1 MSINGKVAIVTG
13 GSRGIGKAIVLELIG
28 GSAKVAF
35 TYRKN
40 QEAAELLCNEVK
52 QKGGAIAAYQM
63 DVADL
68 NGAKDVFRS
77 VEEQFGQVD
86 LLVNNAGV
94 TQDCLL
100 VMMKEE
106 DWKRVIETNLYGTI
120 NFCKAAIYS
129 FMKRKS
135 GRIVNITSVSGQ
147 TGLPGQTNYS
157 ASKAGV
163 IGFTKALAKEVGK
176 TKIAVNAVS
185 PGFIATEMLEM
196 MDEKTKNQMI
206 SVIPFGRFGS
216 AEEVAKV
223 VRFLLSDDA
232 SYITGQVI
240 TVDGGLYM

>member
-13 GSRGIGKAIVLELIG
+13 GTRGIGKAIVLELIA

-40 QEAAELLCNEVK
+40 QEAADLLCNQIK
-52 QKGGAIAAYQM
+52 LQGGDIAAYQM

-68 NGAKDVFRS
+68 SGAKEVFRS
-77 VEEQFGQVD
+77 VEEEFGQVD

-94 TQDCLL
+94 TQDALL

-106 DWKRVIETNLYGTI
+106 DWKSVIETNLYGTI

-147 TGLPGQTNYS
+147 TGVPGQTNYS

-163 IGFTKALAKEVGK
+163 IGFTKALAREVAK
-176 TKIAVNAVS
+176 TKIAVNAVA
-185 PGFIATEMLEM
+185 PGFIATDMLER
-196 MDEKTKNQMI
+196 MDEKARNQMV
-206 SVIPFGRFGS
+206 SMIPFGRFGS
-216 AEEVAKV
+216 TEEVAKV
-223 VRFLLSDDA
+223 VRFLLSEDA

>member
-13 GSRGIGKAIVLELIG
+13 GTRGIGKAIVFELIAA
-28 GSAKVAF
+28 SVKVAF

-40 QEAAELLCNEVK
+40 REAADLICNEIK
-52 QKGGAIAAYQM
+52 QEGGAVAAYQM

-68 NGAKDVFRS
+68 SGAKEVFRS
-77 VEEQFGQVD
+77 VEEEFGQVD
-86 LLVNNAGV
+86 FLVNNAGV
-94 TQDCLL
+94 TQDGLL

-120 NFCKAAIYS
+120 NFCRAAIYS

-135 GRIVNITSVSGQ
+135 GKIVNITSVSGQ
-147 TGLPGQTNYS
+147 TGVPGQTNYS

-163 IGFTKALAKEVGK
+163 IGFTKALAKEVAK
-176 TKIAVNAVS
+176 TKIAVNAVA
-185 PGFIATEMLEM
+185 PGFIATDMLEM
-196 MDEKTKNQMI
+196 IDERAKSQMI
-206 SVIPFGRFGS
+206 SAIPLGRFGT

-223 VRFLLSDDA
+223 VRFLLSEDA